1 VIFLE
6 KNGNFKKLTTMN
18 ENERNQLYK
27 DYLGLLDILYFYSK
41 HKDRISFSEKEYEEY
56 VNDILDKINEIKKLL
71 SL

>member
-1 VIFLE
+1 
-6 KNGNFKKLTTMN
+6 MN

-27 DYLGLLDILYFYSK
+27 DYLGLLDILDFYSK